1 MEENQTQ
8 LEEISN
14 EIVSTAQPSPVLGPE
29 PISVP
34 APAPSSATAPI
45 ALLPEHFS
53 EIDVNLIKPNPW
65 QPRKIFKE
73 ENLDELASSI
83 KQHGVLQPLVVIPA
97 SDGTYQLIVGERRLR
112 ASKLAGLARVPAIVR
127 DAMTEQVQ
135 LELALIENIQRH
147 NLDPIEE
154 ATAYKQLMDAYSM
167 TQEQVAQKMGKNRTT
182 VANTLR
188 LLNLP
193 LKIQRAIAE
202 GVISEGHG
210 RAILGVV
217 GMEKQL
223 ALFDLVVAE
232 TLTVRQVEEKAR
244 EIMQRPKMIKAPKTS
259 SDPET
264 MALENELR
272 GKLGT
277 KVKVQKSGES
287 GKIMIEFFSKEELDA
302 FMDKVHKLE

>member
-1 MEENQTQ
+1 MEENTPQSI
-8 LEEISN
+8 LSN
-14 EIVSTAQPSPVLGPE
+14 ELSASLPVTDPPGTP
-29 PISVP
+29 V
-34 APAPSSATAPI
+34 
-45 ALLPEHFS
+45 ALLPEHFT
-53 EIDVNLIKPNPW
+53 EIDINLIKPNPW
-65 QPRKIFKE
+65 QPRKIFRE
-73 ENLDELASSI
+73 ENLDELATSI
-83 KQHGVLQPLVVIPA
+83 KQHGILQPLVVIPTG
-97 SDGTYQLIVGERRLR
+97 DGNYQLIVGERRLR
-112 ASKLAGLARVPAIVR
+112 ASKIAGLAKVPAIVR
-127 DAMTEQVQ
+127 DAMTEQLQ

-154 ATAYKQLMDAYSM
+154 ATAYKQLMEAYSM

-202 GVISEGHG
+202 GIISEGHG

-223 ALFDLVVAE
+223 ALFELVVSDM
-232 TLTVRQVEEKAR
+232 LTVRQVEEKAR

-264 MALENELR
+264 MAIENELR

-277 KVKVQKSGES
+277 KVKVQKTGES

>member
-1 MEENQTQ
+1 MEEQTSQ
-8 LEEISN
+8 TPAVE
-14 EIVSTAQPSPVLGPE
+14 PV
-29 PISVP
+29 
-34 APAPSSATAPI
+34 API
-45 ALLPEHFS
+45 ALLPEHFT
-53 EIDVNLIKPNPW
+53 ELDINLIKPNPW
-65 QPRKIFKE
+65 QPRKVFRE
-73 ENLDELASSI
+73 ENLDELADSI
-83 KQHGVLQPLVVIPA
+83 RQHGVLQPLVVVPVD
-97 SDGTYQLIVGERRLR
+97 DGTYQLIVGERRLR
-112 ASKLAGLARVPAIVR
+112 ASKIAGLTRVPAIVR
-127 DAMTEQVQ
+127 DTMTEQAK

-182 VANTLR
+182 VANTMR

-202 GVISEGHG
+202 GEISEGHG

-223 ALFDLVVAE
+223 ALFDLVVQE
-232 TLTVRQVEEKAR
+232 SMTVRQVEEKAR
-244 EIMQRPKMIKAPKTS
+244 EIMQRPKMIKAPKQST
-259 SDPET
+259 DPET
-264 MALENELR
+264 IALENELR

-287 GKIMIEFFSKEELDA
+287 GKIMIEFFTKEELDSFLGKIA
-302 FMDKVHKLE
+302 KLEN

>member
-14 EIVSTAQPSPVLGPE
+14 EIVSTAQPNPVLEPE
-29 PISVP
+29 PISIP
-34 APAPSSATAPI
+34 APEPISMAAPI

-73 ENLDELASSI
+73 ENLDELAASI

-97 SDGTYQLIVGERRLR
+97 KDGTYQLIVGERRLR

-154 ATAYKQLMDAYSM
+154 ATAYKQLMDAYGM